1 MSDETTRQIQ
11 YLIEITQQDF
21 QLKASLL
28 SDVVEGEVLVAE
40 ILQDIKLDVASIK
53 DSLFNFFEEEKQRFQ
68 LQQTQSKEQNFRT
81 IEALKEATSRPLDS
95 EDSVREGR
103 TVGENAIDASRA
115 LAERDGGGGLGFLG
129 ALGAVAGIR
138 LLLGA
143 LSRFAPIAAI
153 LGTGAFAIDMLAE
166 SLKNLQELEAQGFD
180 PDTATKEAISQAFAE
195 TMADAY
201 DVAVAPALS
210 VALNALGDELGYTS
224 QEVNELEKSI
234 KGFRSSVRDTMLF
247 VADQTIRDFGEETA
261 QSSRRLAER
270 EIEDIQQDL
279 KDAKIRQERLDEI
292 EQERQASLETGG
304 LPIETT
310 IERQA
315 LLMQETPEEAQARL
329 TEAQQSLELS
339 QAGFRAGDLQTEGQ
353 LLFAEGIPSDKKE
366 EFIKDN
372 VRPKILSAIDSG
384 ALSRDYFQTFVN
396 SVAIEGPG
404 PIWSGLLNEGVVP
417 VEIADL
423 NKLKNLS
430 PAELEAILINDD
442 VLKRSKLQV
451 GALNTSD
458 RKIVEMIYRM
468 KTLGVDN
475 QLESPDPTDG
485 PLRLDSASDDFLPSG
500 DELRTPSAIESTS
513 EEPRLNRGSVS
524 ATPLETSDDFL
535 APTSPIETTS
545 DDFLAPTSPIEP
557 TIDNAFDEVFKQ
569 LGENDIMNTFNQ
581 IFASPALTAAIPV
594 NEMSKN
600 ITAQTSMPIVITTNQ
615 GGSNVTNQ
623 FNNSS
628 TTMLAGGIPARSSDV
643 AHRRQEDRM
652 QYLT

>member
-40 ILQDIKLDVASIK
+40 ILQDIKFDVASIK
-53 DSLFNFFEEEKQRFQ
+53 DSLFNFFEEEKQRFD

-81 IEALKEATSRPLDS
+81 IEALKEARSRPFDS
-95 EDSVREGR
+95 KDNVRPGT
-103 TVGENAIDASRA
+103 TVPSRA
-115 LAERDGGGGLGFLG
+115 LAERDKEGGGLGFLG
-129 ALGAVAGIR
+129 VLGAVSGIR

-153 LGTGAFAIDMLAE
+153 LGTGAFAIDMLTE

-210 VALNALGDELGYTS
+210 VALNALGDELGYTT

-234 KGFRSSVRDTMLF
+234 KGFRSSVRDSMLF
-247 VADQTIRDFGEETA
+247 VADQTIRDFGEETV

-279 KDAKIRQERLDEI
+279 EDAKIRQERLDEI

-353 LLFAEGIPSDKKE
+353 LRFAEEIPSDEKE
-366 EFIKDN
+366 NFIKEN

-404 PIWSGLLNEGVVP
+404 PAWSGLLNEGVVP

-442 VLKRSKLQV
+442 VLKKSKLQV

-475 QLESPDPTDG
+475 QLESPNPTDG

-500 DELRTPSAIESTS
+500 DELRTPSAVETTS

-569 LGENDIMNTFNQ
+569 LGENDIMDTFNQ